1 MTKPHN
7 GLPKTRD
14 VRVMAVLVLVV
25 AHIYRSVPGWPVSDT
40 SSGARKSLVIEC
52 PHRSVEFSNITFN
65 ESMNYVF
72 LAKGQKQVS
81 FGNGSLFFEQAPLKG
96 SLIDL

>member
-1 MTKPHN
+1 MTKPFN
-7 GLPKTRD
+7 DAPEPRNK
-14 VRVMAVLVLVV
+14 RVMAVAVLVV
-25 AHIYRSVPGWPVSDT
+25 MRIQWSVPGPPVSET
-40 SSGARKSLVIEC
+40 CKGARNSPVIKC

-72 LAKGQKQVS
+72 LAKTEKQVS
-81 FGNGSLFFEQAPLKG
+81 FGCGSLFFEQAPLKG